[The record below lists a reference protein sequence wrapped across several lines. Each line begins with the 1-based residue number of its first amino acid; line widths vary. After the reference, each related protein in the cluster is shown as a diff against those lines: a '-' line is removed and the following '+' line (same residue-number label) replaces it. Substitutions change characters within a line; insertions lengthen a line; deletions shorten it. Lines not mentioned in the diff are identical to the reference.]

1 MKKDTR
7 LNFIPLR
14 DILRDEL
21 KSKAFRK
28 AYDEEGARLRL
39 AKEIRE
45 IRLKKGLTQ
54 SEVAKKADMPQSV
67 IARIESGQHAF
78 TLGTLD
84 RIAHAFNKKVVLQ

>member
-1 MKKDTR
+1 MKKDIT
-7 LNFIPLR
+7 LKWVSFDDALK
-14 DILRDEL
+14 EAL

-28 AYDEEGARLRL
+28 AYDEEHARLRM
-39 AKEIRE
+39 AKQIRD
-45 IRLKKGLTQ
+45 IRKAKRLTQ
-54 SEVAKKADMPQSV
+54 ADVAKKAAMPQSV

>member
-1 MKKDTR
+1 MKQEKK
-7 LNFIPLR
+7 LKFITFDDFLKKQ
-14 DILRDEL
+14 L

-28 AYDEEGARLRL
+28 AYDEEHARLRMVKQIRDIRK
-39 AKEIRE
+39 AKR
-45 IRLKKGLTQ
+45 LTQ
-54 SEVAKKADMPQSV
+54 ADVAKKAAMPQSV